1 MITNSKGYQTRKP
14 LSMKFNYQSSS
25 PLSPMRSYLKS
36 QRLAS
41 MDKAK
46 KIYSKMRSKSSL
58 IGISSKLTHKMIS
71 WVISLT
77 VTTVERWRKRKTSGL
92 HQLGQSQTNTLKL
105 STRAVKVQERLM
117 LRAHLKSWVL
127 DFQTYQKTP
136 RIVQMVQ
143 SHRGIQSYKRFW

>member
-1 MITNSKGYQTRKP
+1 MITNSKGYRIRKP
-14 LSMKFNYQSSS
+14 LSMTFNYQSSS
-25 PLSPMRSYLKS
+25 RLSPMRSYLKS

-58 IGISSKLTHKMIS
+58 IGISSKLTHKMRA

-117 LRAHLKSWVL
+117 FRALLKSWVL
-127 DFQTYQKTP
+127 DFQTSQKTP